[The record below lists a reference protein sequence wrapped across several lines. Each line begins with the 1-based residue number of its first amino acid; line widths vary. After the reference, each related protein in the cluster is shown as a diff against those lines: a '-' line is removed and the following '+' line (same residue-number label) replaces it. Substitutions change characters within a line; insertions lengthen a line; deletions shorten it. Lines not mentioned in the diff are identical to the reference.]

1 MDRYCCFWCPK
12 EDRTRKTLQDKCP
25 TCNRHYGFPLDS
37 MPESIRDYRV
47 IEPIGRG
54 FYGATYVVERG
65 PFNRRS
71 VLKVLPRRIYEFFDA
86 KDFEHECS
94 VHAAVSSGSEHIVG
108 ILDMFEEDVSFGGEE
123 LRCHVAELE
132 YVDGKLLVDYV
143 GPDSIVA
150 ARTVAQIAID
160 LFRICDVLNNK
171 RVNHNDLHAANI
183 IVKGLPLDGRR
194 AEAVDGSI
202 LVVAIDLGSV
212 SDMSRSDSVEPRYGD
227 LHWIAVH
234 LVALVR
240 NLLRDPDKVSDFDYR
255 LASALDTIS
264 QSITPRAEHQR
275 TPAPTDFIDQINDAY
290 FRVTK
295 HWRPWREQLSLKS
308 FDASY
313 NAQTMNAWHVPQ
325 LLVDP
330 DEQWLRSICAPGPQV
345 IIGMRGCGKTM
356 FLRAVQF
363 HARAAQV
370 EAEPNEATIRKLRSD
385 NYVGL
390 FVSAQRLLDRL
401 DEDAGSVSS
410 QFARLFVAYG
420 LEAVRAVLHLQD
432 IDSDVVSELAHKEL
446 ARVIQECIDTPI
458 DLSALSPHE
467 LDQRLNRLL
476 ILMSRRKDEYSLAL
490 HPSAAF
496 SELAD
501 AIRRCSNVWETAQ
514 VLFLLDDV
522 STRYL
527 QGDRIDS
534 LLSELLFQNPVCSFK
549 LTTEAQT
556 IDLGVKSPGKNH
568 PVRVGRDL
576 DRFDLGAEVYNKI
589 KDRRKGGGRRFVERI
604 LEQRAQYFTGHPS
617 IAPTE
622 ILGDVPLSEIAR
634 EIGNVGKDARKRKTI
649 YRGITALAGMCVG
662 DIGDVISL
670 YERILRR
677 GSEDSYPIQAEIQ
690 SDCFQD
696 FCSRRLYDLNRRHG
710 YLKDVAISFAEA
722 SHHLL
727 VQSCGG
733 TTSGRAKRRIREYL
747 SIYVRITA
755 GDIEAQTERLRDL
768 IDAGVFVFA
777 GGSSVPR
784 TKGRDSNPI
793 RQFKLTYRKIYGL
806 ANFIGLAE
814 RDRFELSG
822 PDLEKWLAEP
832 TKELLIRNLGS
843 DDGSGED
850 IEESLDPEDSAS
862 DDLRSTERGGRKGTE
877 SGGQIL
883 MFPPESPGGAESDR
897 ASADDL
903 ADTLWKSGRSAVI
916 EELGG
921 ELYGDT
927 RMDSVVVGL
936 GFEQRT
942 LESVSRIFLK
952 ERPSASIAVVYDEPG
967 RRVQIESILRRS
979 SRDVKTIEYREILQ
993 KGFPALEGNAVIDIT
1008 GLVKPVIFHA
1018 VRDQLRRTGQVWV
1031 CYTEAAEYFPREA
1044 DLEPYFQKGD
1054 GQIGLD
1060 ELYGILT
1067 GEEGPYNCD
1076 GLLPYDADDTHQRVL
1091 CAFSSAK
1098 HERLLSLLDERDYDW
1113 IEVIA
1118 PNSGTFRTRVAQI
1131 AAGVAARNN
1140 ANSHVKNIGSNDVD
1154 EVVRYLG
1161 DRYRSWCIDRELN
1174 FELGLTGSKLQA
1186 VACAIVSVIF
1196 KVSQCWYLRPKRFD
1210 PQRFTTGVGATRF
1223 YRISLPDLSEGGV
1236 G

>member
-12 EDRTRKTLQDKCP
+12 NDRTRKDLEDRCP
-25 TCNRHYGFPLDS
+25 TCSRTYGFPLDR
-37 MPESIRDYRV
+37 MPKVIRDYRV

-65 PFNRRS
+65 PFSRRS
-71 VLKVLPRRIYEFFDA
+71 VLKVLPLRIYEFFDT
-86 KDFEHECS
+86 KNFVHECS
-94 VHAAVSSGSEHIVG
+94 VHADVSNGSDHIVG
-108 ILDMFEEDVSFGGEE
+108 ILDMFDDDVSFDGDV

-132 YVDGKLLVDYV
+132 YVDGKLLADFVSPESV
-143 GPDSIVA
+143 VP
-150 ARTVAQIAID
+150 ARAVAQIAID
-160 LFRICDVLNNK
+160 LFKICDVLNNK

-183 IVKGLPLDGRR
+183 IVQELPLDGRR
-194 AEAVDGSI
+194 ADAVDGSI
-202 LVVAIDLGSV
+202 RVVAIDLGSV
-212 SDMSRSDSVEPRYGD
+212 SDMSRSDSAEPRYGD

-234 LVALVR
+234 LGDLVR
-240 NLLRDPDKVSDFDYR
+240 SLLRDPDRVSDFDYR

-264 QSITPRAEHQR
+264 QSITPPTEHQR

-295 HWRPWREQLSLKS
+295 HWRPWREQLALKS

-345 IIGMRGCGKTM
+345 IVGMRGCGKTM

-370 EAEPNEATIRKLRSD
+370 EAEPNETIIERLRSD

-401 DEDAGSVSS
+401 DEVAGSISS

-420 LEAVRAVLHLQD
+420 LEAVRAVLHLRD
-432 IDSDVVSELAHKEL
+432 IDPAVVSEVAHKEL
-446 ARVIQECIDTPI
+446 ARVIQECVDTPI
-458 DLSALSPHE
+458 DLAAISSYE

-476 ILMSRRKDEYSLAL
+476 ILMSRRKADYSLAL

-501 AIRRCSNVWETAQ
+501 AIRRCSDVWATTQ

-527 QGDRIDS
+527 QGERIDS
-534 LLSELLFQNPVCSFK
+534 LLSELLFQNPACSFK

-568 PVRVGRDL
+568 PARVGRDL

-589 KDRRKGGGRRFVERI
+589 KDRRQGRGRQFVERI
-604 LEQRAQYFTGHPS
+604 LQQRAQYFSGHPS
-617 IAPTE
+617 MTPSVL
-622 ILGDVPLSEIAR
+622 LGDTPLSEIAY
-634 EIGNVGKDARKRKTI
+634 EIGTVGKNARKRKTI
-649 YRGITALAGMCVG
+649 YRGISALAGMCVG

-677 GSEDSYPIQAEIQ
+677 GGTETCPIQAEVQ

-696 FCSRRLYDLNRRHG
+696 FCSRRMYDLNRRRG

-727 VQSCGG
+727 AQSCRG

-755 GDIEAQTERLRDL
+755 GDIETQTERLRDL

-784 TKGRDSNPI
+784 TKGRDSNPT

-822 PDLEKWLAEP
+822 PDLERWLAEP

-843 DDGSGED
+843 DDGNGERLEEAESTKD
-850 IEESLDPEDSAS
+850 IGGHDLHNTVGAGQKGAESDA
-862 DDLRSTERGGRKGTE
+862 
-877 SGGQIL
+877 QIL
-883 MFPPESPGGAESDR
+883 MFPPDSTGEVRSDGAPSESFGNTSWQPD
-897 ASADDL
+897 
-903 ADTLWKSGRSAVI
+903 RSAVI
-916 EELGG
+916 ESLGG
-921 ELYGDT
+921 ELSEDT
-927 RMDSVVVGL
+927 RMDAVVVGL
-936 GFEQRT
+936 GFERRT
-942 LESVSRIFLK
+942 LESARRIFSK
-952 ERPSASIAVVYDEPG
+952 ESPSDSIAVAYDEPG
-967 RRVQIESILRRS
+967 RRVEIESIMRRGS
-979 SRDVKTIEYREILQ
+979 GEVKTIEYRDILQ
-993 KGFPALEGNAVIDIT
+993 KGFQTLEGNVVIDIT

-1018 VRDQLRRTGQVWV
+1018 VRDQLRRTGRVWI
-1031 CYTEAAEYFPREA
+1031 CYTEAAEYYPREA
-1044 DLEPYFQKGD
+1044 DLEPYFRKRD
-1054 GQIGLD
+1054 GNIGLD
-1060 ELYGILT
+1060 ELHGILT
-1067 GEEGPYNCD
+1067 GEEGPYHCD
-1076 GLLPYDADDTHQRVL
+1076 GLLPYDADDTRQRVL

-1098 HERLLSLLDERDYDW
+1098 HERLLSLLDKRDYDW
-1113 IEVIA
+1113 IDVVA
-1118 PNSGTFRTRVAQI
+1118 PNSDTYRTRVAQI

-1140 ANSHVKNIGSNDVD
+1140 ANSHVMNIGSNDVN
-1154 EVVRYLG
+1154 EIVNYLG
-1161 DRYRSWCIDRELN
+1161 ERYKSWCIDGELN

-1186 VACAIVSVIF
+1186 VACAVISVIF
-1196 KVSQCWYLRPKRFD
+1196 KISQCWYLRPKRFD
-1210 PQRFTTGVGATRF
+1210 PQRFTTGVGMTRF
-1223 YRISLPDLSEGGV
+1223 FSVSVPDLPESQ
-1236 G
+1236 